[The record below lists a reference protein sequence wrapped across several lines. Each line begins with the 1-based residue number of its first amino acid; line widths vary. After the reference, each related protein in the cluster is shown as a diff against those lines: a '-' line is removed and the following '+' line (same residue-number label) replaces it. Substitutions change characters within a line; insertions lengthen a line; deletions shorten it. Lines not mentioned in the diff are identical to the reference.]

1 MASAATGELREIK
14 GMAVRH
20 ASLLRRLENFSFPL
34 VAAPLAELLTWPENH
49 TATARIEA
57 LIHLAALACRG
68 NKEPERRQLR
78 EWLNLSVFNDP
89 ITELEAPVEDVFVSN
104 VGTWFGNAR
113 LFEGRWQN
121 NGDYVEVCVETLLRI
136 AENPWA
142 VDALRHV
149 MALLRVSEAVAERA
163 GTGRYSRTAS
173 RPRETIRVSVST
185 ATETRGHVS
194 FSDDELAAVG
204 VNPVDLEPFV
214 FQGADAELL
223 VGQSI
228 GHTALERRPLV
239 RFDSRMT
246 VVLPTAI
253 GATIRR
259 FVIER
264 ASAAGDLRLFQ
275 STCHLAQFTEIFLLG
290 RADWGVGYIGMPE
303 PDPGDG
309 MREFVGTF
317 DDGGY
322 FHLVFVPDHFEEIT
336 KEGLAGIHKLTGA
349 VRDRVQSRAAELAGK
364 RDYRRGLTV
373 LVHGGIG
380 RAFSPV
386 CGDFPRGWH
395 QLCASAPDFM
405 LLGNE
410 TDFTAMRAWK
420 LLQQVDDLEEMG
432 VVFPNLRGFM
442 NLAAFAYYGN
452 FELVPINM
460 SISPIYLHSDFILP
474 LRHRVRTALD
484 RHASIGPDG
493 ESWISVQRETTS
505 GHFGETQGRPVF
517 ISPAHR
523 GHRQLVACVE
533 SASRP
538 WWVQCDQLPEAGW
551 HHYIVFSILDMV
563 LGWLVRLAPALEEQ
577 LWMLQTG
584 PAIYRFRFPDIETID
599 QRDIPMTE
607 ISVAPGVTIED
618 GEIAID
624 CEPRYLR
631 SFLSAGNLGDRLMI
645 ASLVRGAH
653 LLCGK
658 DVPRDTEVK
667 DLVQTVVGSDSARF
681 LKMTHTQTPQDMI
694 YDLAGFPPLR
704 LLMPEDQAWSRLD
717 LVRRAGYS
725 SAPGSIPTSQSGKVL
740 EKAVDCAWE
749 RVRSRFVE
757 LSRESVI
764 ERSLLNF
771 GAAQKE
777 HRDWFRST
785 AAQFALYDS
794 EQVQAVANE
803 RVFRRD
809 TASLACRIIAEMAL
823 CTSPYGVGSA
833 CTKTD
838 LDFLIAEVST
848 LLECANQRDGLYHGL
863 MTGQLVM
870 YPNGSFGFEA
880 SVAEAAGL
888 LLKEH
893 WARELDDA
901 AVHDGTR
908 IDNLVEGEVAGSG
921 FETAFNAE
929 FGLSM
934 EQYGNFVVRVT
945 LEALKGKNAH
955 LWLRR
960 SELLQ
965 RLREVGVVKPER
977 AFEAFVLAPRE
988 RWDEKN
994 PLNPKARDWWPWRYN
1009 RRLSIMRRPLV
1020 QLSVDDNP
1028 VVLVMPSILAGTLD
1042 YLQQAAFGRLPE
1054 EMFDSPEMLSCIGR
1068 AADRI
1073 GHEFNRKVA
1082 GRFQQLKWTT
1092 LAELSL
1098 AQLGGS
1104 AALGDIDVLAWR
1116 PDTGL
1121 VFAVECKSLRFDRT
1135 LGEIGER
1142 LAEYSTGTVDGQ
1154 RTRLQRHLDRISYL
1168 KDNRGR
1174 LSALTKIPVERLKL
1188 RSALVTEKPA
1198 PMQFSAKVREALDV
1212 VADYKFLE
1220 EAIGFQ

>member
-20 ASLLRRLENFSFPL
+20 ASLVRRLEKFSFPL
-34 VAAPLAELLTWPENH
+34 VAAPLAGLLTGPENH

-78 EWLNLSVFNDP
+78 EWLNLAVFNDP

-185 ATETRGHVS
+185 ATESRGHVT
-194 FSDDELAAVG
+194 FSDDELAIVG

-214 FQGADAELL
+214 FQGAHAELL

-253 GATIRR
+253 GAAIRR

-290 RADWGVGYIGMPE
+290 RADWGVGYTGMPE

-322 FHLVFVPDHFEEIT
+322 FHLVFVPDHFEVIT
-336 KEGLAGIHKLTGA
+336 KEGLAGIHTLTGV
-349 VRDRVQSRAAELAGK
+349 VRDRVQSRAAKLAGK

-380 RAFSPV
+380 REFSPV
-386 CGDFPRGWH
+386 WGDFPRGWH

-410 TDFTAMRAWK
+410 NDFTAMRAWK
-420 LLQQVDDLEEMG
+420 LFQQVDDLEEIG
-432 VVFPNLRGFM
+432 VVFPNLRGFF
-442 NLAAFAYYGN
+442 NLAAFAYYGD

-460 SISPIYLHSDFILP
+460 SVCPIYLHSDFILP

-484 RHASIGPDG
+484 RHASIGPDD

-551 HHYIVFSILDMV
+551 HHDIVFSVLDMV
-563 LGWLVRLAPALEEQ
+563 LGWLVRLAPALEER
-577 LWMLQTG
+577 LWMLRKG
-584 PAIYRFRFPDIETID
+584 PTTYRFRFPDIETFD
-599 QRDIPMTE
+599 QRDIHMTE
-607 ISVAPGVTIED
+607 SPVAPGVTIED

-631 SFLSAGNLGDRLMI
+631 SFLSAGNLGDCLMI

-658 DVPRDTEVK
+658 EVPRDTEVN
-667 DLVQTVVGSDSARF
+667 DLVRTLVGSDNARF
-681 LKMTHTQTPQDMI
+681 LKMTPTQTPQDMI
-694 YDLAGFPPLR
+694 YDVAALPPLR
-704 LLMPEDQAWSRLD
+704 LLMPEDQAWSRLN

-725 SAPGSIPTSQSGKVL
+725 SAPGSIPISQSGEVL
-740 EKAVDCAWE
+740 GRAVDCAWE
-749 RVRSRFVE
+749 RVRSRLVE

-771 GAAQKE
+771 EAAQKE

-809 TASLACRIIAEMAL
+809 SASLACRIIAEMAL
-823 CTSPYGVGSA
+823 CTSPYGVGSG

-848 LLECANQRDGLYHGL
+848 LLECANQRDGWYHGL

-908 IDNLVEGEVAGSG
+908 IDNLVESQVAGPG

-945 LEALKGKNAH
+945 LEALKRKNGH

-960 SELLQ
+960 SEVLQ
-965 RLREVGVVKPER
+965 RLREAGVVKPER
-977 AFEAFVLAPRE
+977 AFEAFVLAPRD

-994 PLNPKARDWWPWRYN
+994 PLNAKARDWWPWRYN

-1020 QLSVDDNP
+1020 QLSVDDDP

-1054 EMFDSPEMLSCIGR
+1054 EMFDSAEMLSCIGR

-1082 GRFQQLKWTT
+1082 GRFHQLEWTT
-1092 LAELSL
+1092 LEELSL
-1098 AQLGGS
+1098 TRLGGE

-1116 PDTGL
+1116 LDTGL

-1142 LAEYSTGTVDGQ
+1142 LADYSTGTVDGQ

-1174 LSALTKIPVERLKL
+1174 LSVLTKIPVERLKL
-1188 RSALVTEKPA
+1188 RSALVTEKLA
-1198 PMQFSAKVREALDV
+1198 PMQFSANVREALDV